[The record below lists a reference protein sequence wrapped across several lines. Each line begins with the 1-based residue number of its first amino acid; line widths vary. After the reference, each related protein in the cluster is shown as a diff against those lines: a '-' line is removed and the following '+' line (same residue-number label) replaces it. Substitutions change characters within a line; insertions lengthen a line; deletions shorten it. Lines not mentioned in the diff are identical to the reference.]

1 MAGTNEMGS
10 VEGQLVGLPLA
21 GPESFSIQQLAYLKK
36 ALGVDE
42 TVLWENS
49 SGIYNST
56 DTASISESMENF
68 DHIRFEGYVH
78 ETSST
83 KVIVDAKPYSG
94 SAYVSFACMNSAG
107 NVAIY
112 YDYLTYTS
120 SSVVVANHKHSWG
133 NGGTFNAG
141 TDGIV
146 ITKIVGIHR
155 IAGGN

>member
-21 GPESFSIQQLAYLKK
+21 GPETFTVQQLAYLKK
-36 ALGVDE
+36 ALGLDE

-56 DTASISESMENF
+56 DTAAISESLENF
-68 DHIRFEGYVH
+68 GYIRFEGYIH
-78 ETSST
+78 ETSGIHIIAT
-83 KVIVDAKPYSG
+83 ALPYNG
-94 SAYVSFACMNSAG
+94 SAHISFTCLKADG

-120 SSVVVANHKHSWG
+120 SSVIVSNHKHSWG
-133 NGGTFNAG
+133 NGGNFNAG